1 MQKTIKALP
10 WIQRG
15 VIFAAFLFG
24 LAAWG
29 ATRSVHAAELVVTTL
44 NDSGPGSLRQAIADA
59 ATGDTIT
66 FAVNGT
72 ITLTS
77 GPLAVNTK
85 NLEIAGPGE
94 KGLTISANHSSRV
107 FVIGSPTGTQYDTNV
122 TLAGMTIGN
131 GLADGSSPV
140 GQGIGGGILNG
151 RSGSLTLSNVV
162 VSNSQALG
170 DAKWKPAAYYGA
182 GYGGGVANLGGRLTV
197 IDSSF
202 IGNLARGGDD
212 SVGDVAGLGGGGGI
226 FNSGYASIEGS
237 RFTQNQAI
245 GGNDCSGTILTGHGA
260 AGALMSGGFA
270 STLVVVSNSVFD
282 HNQAIGGNGSQTL
295 ATGALGAGKSS
306 GGAIDVTGGTA
317 TFDGCTLEHNVS
329 IGGSGHSGG
338 AGGIGAGGGMMVTN
352 VGYTGSNATIRNSV
366 IRHNKALG
374 GPGGLG
380 GNGGDGE
387 GGGFTSIQGAA
398 LTVINSSVE
407 HNHAQGGESG
417 VGGNGGNGQGGGLFK
432 DALRSSPPLPGPA
445 APSSL
450 ILEGAIIRFNL
461 ALVGEAVDSGFDGT
475 GVGGGVYHLEGATSY
490 YSADS
495 TTVIT
500 KNQATTSNN
509 NVWP

>member
-15 VIFAAFLFG
+15 MIFAACLFG
-24 LAAWG
+24 LAAG
-29 ATRSVHAAELVVTTL
+29 SAHAAELSVTTL

-59 ATGDTIT
+59 ATEDTIT

-77 GPLAVNTK
+77 GPLTINNI
-85 NLEIAGPGE
+85 NLEIAGPGT
-94 KGLTISANHSSRV
+94 KRLTISGNHASRV
-107 FVIGSPTGTQYDTNV
+107 FVIGSPTGTQYDTYV
-122 TLAGMTIGN
+122 TLAGMTISN
-131 GLADGSSPV
+131 GLADVNSPV

-151 RSGSLTLSNVV
+151 RSSSLTLSNVV
-162 VSNSQALG
+162 VSNSQAIG
-170 DAKWKPAAYYGA
+170 HASKNPAGYFGA
-182 GYGGGVANLGGRLTV
+182 GYGGGVANLGGTLAV

-202 IGNLARGGDD
+202 IGNLARGGDG
-212 SVGDVAGLGGGGGI
+212 SNGPVAGLGGGGGI

-237 RFTQNQAI
+237 RFTRNQAI
-245 GGNDCSGTILTGHGA
+245 GGNDCSGTILTGHAA
-260 AGALMSGGFA
+260 AGALLSGGYV
-270 STLVVVSNSVFD
+270 STLLNVSNSVFD
-282 HNQAIGGNGSQTL
+282 HNQAIGGNGSQTV
-295 ATGALGAGKSS
+295 ASGGLGPGKAS
-306 GGAIDVTGGTA
+306 GGAIDVTGGTG

-329 IGGSGHSGG
+329 IGGSGYSGG

-352 VGYTGSNATIRNSV
+352 VGYAGSNATISNSL

-387 GGGFTSIQGAA
+387 GGGFTCIQGAT
-398 LTVINSSVE
+398 LIVRNTSVE

-417 VGGNGGNGQGGGLFK
+417 VGGNGGNGQGGGLFE
-432 DALRSSPPLPGPA
+432 DALRSAPPLPGPPL
-445 APSSL
+445 PSIL

-461 ALVGEAVDSGFDGT
+461 ALVGEAVDSGIDGT
-475 GVGGGVYHLEGATSY
+475 GVGGGVYYLGAY
-490 YSADS
+490 NADS
-495 TTVIT
+495 ATVIT

-509 NVWP
+509 NVGP